1 MENISDF
8 VIRYKG
14 HSKFNSSKLIENS
27 PIEVIVQKLENLL
40 FTNRGEVMGSVGFGM
55 GADIEYMLWETKIP
69 NHIIKQR
76 IKQQISK
83 YIPEL
88 DVMGYDISEKIYE
101 GKNGENDILSLDF
114 VIKGYNIS
122 FVF

>member
-14 HSKFNSSKLIENS
+14 HFKFNSSKLIENS

-40 FTNRGEVMGSVGFGM
+40 FTNRGEVMGSSGFGM

>member
-1 MENISDF
+1 MDNISDF

-14 HSKFNSSKLIENS
+14 HSKYNSTNIIENS

-40 FTNRGEVMGSVGFGM
+40 FTNKYEVMGTAGFNM

-76 IKQQISK
+76 IKQQISS

-88 DVMGYDISEKIYE
+88 DVMGYDMSERIYE

-114 VIKGYNIS
+114 IIKGYNIS